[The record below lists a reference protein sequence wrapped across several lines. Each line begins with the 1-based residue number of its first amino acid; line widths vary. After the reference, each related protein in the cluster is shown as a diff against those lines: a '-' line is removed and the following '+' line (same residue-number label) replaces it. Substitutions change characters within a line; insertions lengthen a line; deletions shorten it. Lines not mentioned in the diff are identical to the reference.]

1 MALDVYRDW
10 LGIKETNRPLNHYQ
24 ILRLKPFEDKTVT
37 IRTHYRKM
45 NVHVRKYAAGDFGP
59 QSQELL
65 NELAQAMLCLT
76 DAKRKREYDAALG
89 RSDSGDLRRRTFE
102 EILLSGGKIDQKQ
115 LDKARHFADAVGLE
129 MRDAV
134 LQKKLT
140 EPDEVMLAYAES
152 IGLPYIEL
160 SDLGVVKELIPMIP
174 PNRARQYSFVPV
186 MVDEDQVL
194 MASPNPLVGDV
205 EDDLRLRLEKTIR
218 TVICTPASINEAV
231 AKYFPPDA
239 PQPAA
244 PVTANKSKA
253 KPKKQKKSKPE
264 PDENLKA
271 AEESPMTTAEQKK
284 QQKLIAAVGF
294 NMGIILTVMGMSLF
308 GQPGSFSMADYL
320 MALIVGLVMGVIG
333 YIVGPNIS

>member
-1 MALDVYRDW
+1 MAPDVYRDW
-10 LGIKETNRPLNHYQ
+10 LGIKETERPLNYYQ

-76 DAKRKREYDAALG
+76 DAKRKREYDATLG
-89 RSDSGDLRRRTFE
+89 RTDSGDLRSRTFE
-102 EILLSGGKIDQKQ
+102 EIILSDGKIDQKQ

-134 LQKKLT
+134 LQQKLV
-140 EPDEVMLAYAES
+140 EPDVVMLAYAES

-160 SDLGVVKELIPMIP
+160 ADLGVVEELIPLIP

-186 MVDEDQVL
+186 MADEDQVL

-239 PQPAA
+239 PQPPTPKAGKKA
-244 PVTANKSKA
+244 KA
-253 KPKKQKKSKPE
+253 KPKKEKKAKPE
-264 PDENLKA
+264 KSEDSATP
-271 AEESPMTTAEQKK
+271 EESPMTTAAQKK
-284 QQKLIAAVGF
+284 QQKLMAAVGF
-294 NMGIILTVMGMSLF
+294 NMGIILTIMGMSLF
-308 GQPGSFSMADYL
+308 GQPGSFSITDYL
-320 MALIVGLVMGVIG
+320 IALIAGLVMGVVG
-333 YIVGPNIS
+333 YIIGPKIS